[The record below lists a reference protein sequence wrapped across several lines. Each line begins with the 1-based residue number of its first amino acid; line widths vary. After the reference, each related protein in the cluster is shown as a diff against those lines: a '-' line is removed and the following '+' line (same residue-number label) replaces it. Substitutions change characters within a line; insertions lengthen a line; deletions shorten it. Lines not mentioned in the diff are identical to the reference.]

1 MTDQMTDQENPAEV
15 VPQQD
20 SSRDVAP
27 RTGDDQI
34 DAALDDLDRV
44 HESDLDEQLAAGER
58 VNEVLGQR
66 LSDLGGG

>member
-1 MTDQMTDQENPAEV
+1 MSDPAIREESAS
-15 VPQQD
+15 PND
-20 SSRDVAP
+20 SAHPAAP

-44 HESDLDEQLAAGER
+44 RESDLEAQLAAGER
-58 VNEVLGQR
+58 VNEVLGRR